1 VEPREILGAV
11 RRFWAV
17 ALIVLSACL
26 AAAEAVVALSPK
38 HYEATA
44 TVAVKPRSPSGV
56 ELVEFMI
63 PALEA
68 RVESRSLHQALA
80 AAVARGGGG
89 DFGVNAVINPGSGV
103 MRIVVRGTDQEA
115 VAPIA
120 NNVALR
126 LRQPSQDAGVLV
138 VLPLDA
144 AVRPAAPVA
153 PAAVPLLLS
162 GLVLGLIA
170 AVFGALA
177 LQSVS
182 RRNELG
188 AQLRDRLGVPLLG
201 TVPQW
206 RRPRRFSAWSPA
218 RQLLYGT
225 HREAV
230 EACQEVRANLQIA
243 LLRKGVGA
251 IAVTGVGA
259 RDVAAVITAMLGWS
273 LAAVGRNVL
282 LLDGDLRRPALT
294 RALGGELT
302 ADGQLADGHAL
313 LRLADPPGLPLRLL
327 AADSVRELG
336 RAATQGPVP
345 DPDRQHPAEALTRGL
360 PQLLQTLHEPDR
372 LTIVNTPPVD
382 VVDSKLVASMT
393 GSMVV
398 VADIGSRAT
407 LPALQRLVAECR
419 DAGADVLG
427 IVLVAPARRW
437 RVAGRRKP
445 RR

>member
-1 VEPREILGAV
+1 M
-11 RRFWAV
+11 RRFWVV
-17 ALIVLSACL
+17 ALVALGACL
-26 AAAEAVVALSPK
+26 AAAAALALLSPK

-63 PALEA
+63 PALQA
-68 RVESRSLHQALA
+68 RVESRGLHQALA
-80 AAVARGGGG
+80 ATVARGN
-89 DFGVNAVINPGSGV
+89 DFGVAAVASPGSGV
-103 MRIVVRGTDQEA
+103 VRIVVRSTDQEA

-120 NNVALR
+120 NEVAVR
-126 LRQPSQDAGVLV
+126 LQQPSPDAGVLV
-138 VLPLDA
+138 VVPLDA

-153 PAAVPLLLS
+153 PATAPLLLS

-170 AVFGALA
+170 AVFAALA
-177 LQSVS
+177 AQSVS
-182 RRNELG
+182 RRNQLG

-243 LLRKGVGA
+243 LLSKHVGA
-251 IAVTGVGA
+251 IAVTGVGG

-273 LAAVGRNVL
+273 LAAVGRKVL

-294 RALGGELT
+294 RALGELT
-302 ADGQLADGHAL
+302 ADGQLAGGHAL
-313 LRLADPPGLPLRLL
+313 LRLADSPGLPLRVL
-327 AADSVRELG
+327 AADSVQELG
-336 RAATQGPVP
+336 RAAAQGAVP
-345 DPDRQHPAEALTRGL
+345 DPGRQHPAEALTRGL
-360 PQLLQTLHEPDR
+360 PQLLQALHEPDR
-372 LTIVNTPPVD
+372 LTIVSTPPAD

-398 VADIGSRAT
+398 VADLGSRPA

-419 DAGADVLG
+419 DAGAAVLG
-427 IVLVAPARRW
+427 VVLVAPARRW
-437 RVAGRRKP
+437 RLAVASRP

>member
-1 VEPREILGAV
+1 M

-17 ALIVLSACL
+17 ALVAVGACL
-26 AAAEAVVALSPK
+26 AAAATLALFSPK

-44 TVAVKPRSPSGV
+44 TVAVKPRSASGV

-68 RVESRSLHQALA
+68 RVESRGLHQALA
-80 AAVARGGGG
+80 ATVGRGS
-89 DFGVNAVINPGSGV
+89 DFGVDAVVNPGSGV
-103 MRIVVRGTDQEA
+103 VRIVVRGTDQEA

-120 NNVALR
+120 NDVAVR
-126 LRQPSQDAGVLV
+126 LQQPSPDAGVLV
-138 VLPLDA
+138 VTPLDA
-144 AVRPAAPVA
+144 AARPAVPVA
-153 PAAVPLLLS
+153 PATAPLLLS
-162 GLVLGLIA
+162 GLVLGLIT
-170 AVFGALA
+170 AVFAALA
-177 LQSVS
+177 AQSVS
-182 RRNELG
+182 RRNQLG

-218 RQLLYGT
+218 RQLLYGP

-243 LLRKGVGA
+243 LLSKHVGA

-259 RDVAAVITAMLGWS
+259 RDVAAVIAAMLGWS
-273 LAAVGRNVL
+273 LAAVGRKVL

-294 RALGGELT
+294 RALGELT
-302 ADGQLADGHAL
+302 TDGQLAGGHAL
-313 LRLADPPGLPLRLL
+313 LRLADPPGLPLRVL
-327 AADSVRELG
+327 AADSVQELG
-336 RAATQGPVP
+336 RTAAQGAVP
-345 DPDRQHPAEALTRGL
+345 DPGRQHPAEALTRGL
-360 PQLLQTLHEPDR
+360 PQLLQALHEPDR
-372 LTIVNTPPVD
+372 LTIVSTPPVD

-393 GSMVV
+393 GAMVV
-398 VADIGSRAT
+398 VADLGSRPA

-427 IVLVAPARRW
+427 VVLVAPARRW
-437 RVAGRRKP
+437 LGGRWKP
-445 RR
+445 QR